1 MVVSSSPIA
10 VTQSFVV
17 YEFAYP
23 SRGANHV
30 GKTKGTLH
38 ERCVE
43 LAWSDDQN
51 SIVNNNF
58 NQCADVQLL
67 PIYVQHY
74 FQIITILGVLSIEF
88 HASVWF

>member
-1 MVVSSSPIA
+1 MVVSSSPVA

-30 GKTKGTLH
+30 GKAERALH
-38 ERCVE
+38 ERFVE

-51 SIVNNNF
+51 SIVNNHF
-58 NQCADVQLL
+58 DQCADVHTL

-74 FQIITILGVLSIEF
+74 FQIITILGVLSTEF